1 MSPLIPPWHPWF
13 AESAIILRRRLTSV
27 WIPVALIGLGLGFAT
42 ALGAGWPRANDTSFA
57 AASQSLLTPLLNWPL
72 LCALMVGIG
81 SYVLVNAR
89 LQAVAARLHQGWW
102 AAMPIDPRSVVIAL
116 CIVAGTVTALYLL
129 ALALALSALIA
140 LGAHGGIGFASSC
153 AALAVILGATG
164 ALVVVLRRP
173 HTVIAG
179 FAHVHVRTRR
189 AFFNTEWLQD
199 RQLPH
204 LSDWQ
209 RREVRLRWRTGASA
223 MPACAALILLPV
235 GASPLLLLG
244 LLVFLLSAT
253 WLGLVLRAWVRIA
266 ASASTLLR
274 ATPAGPSR
282 QRRATRRYPL
292 FACACASTCGVLV
305 SGAAHSWMLLVGWS
319 VLVVLV
325 AIPALPAAWRLFRDS
340 RIHTR

>member
-1 MSPLIPPWHPWF
+1 MSSLIPPWHPWF
-13 AESAIILRRRLTSV
+13 AESAIVLRRRLASV
-27 WIPVALIGLGLGFAT
+27 WVPVALIGLGLGFAT
-42 ALGAGWPRANDTSFA
+42 ALGAGWSRANDTSFA

-72 LCALMVGIG
+72 LCASIVGIG
-81 SYVLVNAR
+81 SYVLVNMR
-89 LQAVAARLHQGWW
+89 LQAVAAQLRDGWW
-102 AAMPIDPRSVVIAL
+102 AAMPIDPRSRVITL
-116 CIVAGTVTALYLL
+116 CIVAGTVTAFYLL
-129 ALALALSALIA
+129 ALALAVGALSA
-140 LGAHGGIGFASSC
+140 LGAHGDIGFVSC
-153 AALAVILGATG
+153 SAALAAIVGAAA

-173 HTVIAG
+173 RAAIAG
-179 FAHVHVRTRR
+179 FVHVHVRTRR

-223 MPACAALILLPV
+223 MPVCAALLLLPV
-235 GASPLLLLG
+235 GGSPLVLLG
-244 LLVFLLSAT
+244 LLVFALSAT
-253 WLGLVLRAWVRIA
+253 WLGLVLRASVRIA
-266 ASASTLLR
+266 ASAGTLLR

-305 SGAAHSWMLLVGWS
+305 SGAAHSWALLVGWS

-325 AIPALPAAWRLFRDS
+325 AIPALPAAWRLFLDS